1 MKNKI
6 LTYLLLSVFLFSTM
20 GVPISLHYCRMM
32 DSVSFQ
38 SCTMCKEK
46 ASDCCQ
52 DDNYGT
58 IINSSEKDICC
69 NTKFVAE
76 PLTEKY
82 ISASSEIQKVK
93 IKTYIYIIPNSVLLS
108 EHVTKISY
116 ATDNSPPDIYSNS
129 LYITNSIFL
138 I

>member
-20 GVPISLHYCRMM
+20 GVPISLHYCKMM

-38 SCTMCKEK
+38 SCTMCKEET
-46 ASDCCQ
+46 SNCCK

-69 NTKFVAE
+69 KTNFVAE
-76 PLTEKY
+76 PLTDKY
-82 ISASSEIQKVK
+82 ISALSEIQKVE
-93 IKTYIYIIPNSVLLS
+93 IKTIQIYYTYSSFII
-108 EHVTKISY
+108 
-116 ATDNSPPDIYSNS
+116 
-129 LYITNSIFL
+129 
-138 I
+138 

>member
-1 MKNKI
+1 
-6 LTYLLLSVFLFSTM
+6 M
-20 GVPISLHYCRMM
+20 GVPISLHYCKMM

-38 SCTMCKEK
+38 SCTLCEEETL
-46 ASDCCQ
+46 DCCES
-52 DDNYGT
+52 DTSGT
-58 IINSSEKDICC
+58 VFNSSEKDLCC

-82 ISASSEIQKVK
+82 ISALIEIPKVE
-93 IKTYIYIIPNSVLLS
+93 IKTIIYIIPTALLLS

-116 ATDNSPPDIYSNS
+116 ATDNSPPNNYSNS
-129 LYITNSIFL
+129 LYLTNSIFL

>member
-1 MKNKI
+1 
-6 LTYLLLSVFLFSTM
+6 M

-38 SCTMCKEK
+38 SCTMCEEET
-46 ASDCCQ
+46 SDCCES
-52 DDNYGT
+52 DNSGT
-58 IINSSEKDICC
+58 VLNSSEKDICC

-76 PLTEKY
+76 PLTVEY
-82 ISASSEIQKVK
+82 ISALSEIPKVE
-93 IKTYIYIIPNSVLLS
+93 IKTIIYIIPTTLLLS
-108 EHVTKISY
+108 EHLTKISY
-116 ATDNSPPDIYSNS
+116 ATDNSPPDNSSNS